1 MAKKET
7 YESRTAELL
16 EPILSECRFE
26 LVDIDYEKEAGDW
39 YLRIY
44 IDKPGGITIDDCEKV
59 SRALSDRLDEED
71 FMDEAY
77 VLEVSS
83 PGLTRPLK
91 KEKDFERNI
100 GKPVEMKFFRP
111 VGGRKELTAEL
122 KAYDRDSITVC
133 ADGADLVI
141 ERKNLSMIRQAFVWE
156 TE

>member
-1 MAKKET
+1 MAKRET

-16 EPILSECRFE
+16 EPILSECQFE

-44 IDKPGGITIDDCEKV
+44 IDKLGGITIDDCEKV

-71 FMDEAY
+71 FINEAY

-100 GKPVEMKFFRP
+100 GKPVEMKFFRS